1 VFDSNGNDGSFRSSS
16 GTTAVIVLRTAH
28 TDGNNNSSSLV
39 KMTQSGSARGVPE
52 AAACYATPPEG
63 TSEGELAET
72 VGRAL
77 RGAPNSS
84 MTVDSR

>member
-1 VFDSNGNDGSFRSSS
+1 
-16 GTTAVIVLRTAH
+16 
-28 TDGNNNSSSLV
+28 LV